1 MTNTYKSSFI
11 NGEIYMSMVKK
22 LFPVI
27 NGSGYEEAGKSIWSS
42 AVIKDEHGRYC
53 MYASRCSDFFEN
65 HMDNA
70 GIVLA
75 VTEELDAPFVF
86 EKVIIPNGHN
96 PSIIKADG
104 KYLLYYSGND
114 GDIYCAVSDTSSGDF
129 EIPSEPIALPFKA
142 YNPSVITDNH
152 GNIRL
157 FVRDENK
164 KVFIFEAP
172 SYNGKYT
179 AIRENIFH
187 LGKIEDICVHRVNF
201 GYNMI
206 ALDTEGMYGGLK
218 NAGSIFRSSD
228 GLYWHPGSPVLAY
241 DFSVSYTDGSVLN
254 VDRREHP
261 FIFIEDGVKYLF
273 TAVQSGERV
282 WNMVQKLGL

>member
-1 MTNTYKSSFI
+1 
-11 NGEIYMSMVKK
+11 MSMINK
-22 LFPVI
+22 LFPAVI
-27 NGSGYEEAGKSIWSS
+27 GSGYEESGKSIWSS
-42 AVIKDEHGRYC
+42 AVIKDEYGRYC

-65 HMDNA
+65 RMRNA
-70 GIVLA
+70 EIVLA
-75 VTEELDAPFVF
+75 VTENLERPFTYK
-86 EKVIIPNGHN
+86 KVIVPSGHN
-96 PSIIKADG
+96 PSVIRADG
-104 KYLLYYSGND
+104 KYLIYYSGND
-114 GDIYCAVSDTSSGDF
+114 GDVYCAASSSSDGDF
-129 EIPSEPIALPFKA
+129 EIPSDPIALPFKA
-142 YNPSVITDNH
+142 YNPSAITDNH

-164 KVFIFEAP
+164 KVFIFEAM

-179 AIRENIFH
+179 LIRENILH
-187 LGKIEDICVHRVNF
+187 LGKIEDLCVHRVNF

-218 NAGSIFRSSD
+218 NAGSIFRSAD
-228 GLYWHPGSPVLAY
+228 GLYWHPGSPALVY
-241 DFSVSYTDGSVLN
+241 DFNVNYTDGSVLT

-273 TAVQSGERV
+273 TAAQSGDRV